1 MIGFSNTKA
10 ILKCYAL
17 KLQRHFNFMN
27 HKKMATY
34 FFSIESKQ
42 NDEKQI
48 NNVGYYIQCETIIDF
63 YR

>member
-1 MIGFSNTKA
+1 
-10 ILKCYAL
+10 
-17 KLQRHFNFMN
+17 MN